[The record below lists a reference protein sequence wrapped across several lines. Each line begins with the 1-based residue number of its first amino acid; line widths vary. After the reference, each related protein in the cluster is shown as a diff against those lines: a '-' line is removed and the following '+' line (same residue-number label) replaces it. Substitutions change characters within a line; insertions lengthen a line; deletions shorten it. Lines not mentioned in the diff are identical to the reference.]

1 MKAVLF
7 LVLFMLMSGWGVAAG
22 CSDGWRKSAEI
33 GGDRISA
40 YVSKGGKPLRSARV
54 RLYSKGKLLGTYR
67 TNGNG
72 GINIY
77 NFSEGEYKLAIEGW
91 GSTIVRF
98 NPKLD
103 LQSWPQQPSWSISLS
118 DHGCVAWGMN
128 VG

>member
-1 MKAVLF
+1 MKAVL
-7 LVLFMLMSGWGVAAG
+7 LLLMSGWVVAAE
-22 CSDGWRKSAEI
+22 CPQGWRKSAEI

-40 YVSKGGKPLRSARV
+40 YVSKGGTPLRSARV

-77 NFSEGEYKLAIEGW
+77 NLSEGEYKLAIEGW
-91 GSTIVRF
+91 GSTTIRID
-98 NPKLD
+98 PKLD

-118 DHGCVAWGMN
+118 DHGCVAVRMS